1 MEKQI
6 LSSIKQIIFT
16 FIFVLLTIT
25 TIAQEKPG
33 WIYNKPKP
41 ANNTYLYDT
50 EWGVAS
56 SAKEAENEA
65 FSKVFRFA
73 AMQVGQPFES
83 IEINSIEINK
93 ALQNGLDYSVI
104 ARQYNIP
111 INKVC
116 EYSEREGY
124 GYKVYILCQVAKDAR
139 VSPQWSNF
147 SGCDRQGVDGM
158 AVLKS
163 ALVPGLGQF
172 HKGQTG
178 KGIGFLVGEAASI
191 SGIVAGQ
198 SMRHTYINK
207 MNSTNNASLKKQYA
221 DRANMFT
228 TVRNISIGAA
238 AAIYVWNVLD
248 AIISRGNNQSVRTN
262 STSLNLIPVVTDESV
277 AFSVNYNF

>member
-1 MEKQI
+1 MNKSI
-6 LSSIKQIIFT
+6 LFII
-16 FIFVLLTIT
+16 LLLMGLTS
-25 TIAQEKPG
+25 IAQEKPG

-41 ANNTYLYDT
+41 ENNTYLYDM
-50 EWGVAS
+50 EWGMGKTV
-56 SAKEAENEA
+56 KEAENEA
-65 FSKVFRFA
+65 FAKVFRYA

-83 IEINSIEINK
+83 NEINK
-93 ALQNGLDYSVI
+93 ALQNGTDYNVI
-104 ARQYNIP
+104 ASQYNIP

-116 EYSEREGY
+116 EYTEKSDGEWT
-124 GYKVYILCQVAKDAR
+124 VYLLCQVAAKGNITVMWGDFN
-139 VSPQWSNF
+139 Q
-147 SGCDRQGVDGM
+147 CDRQGVDGM

-178 KGIGFLVGEAASI
+178 KGIGFLVGEAVSI
-191 SGIVAGQ
+191 GGIVAGQ

-228 TVRNISIGAA
+228 TVRNISVGATA
-238 AAIYVWNVLD
+238 AVYVWNVLD
-248 AIISRGNNQSVRTN
+248 AIISRGSNHSVHTN

-277 AFSVNYNF
+277 SFSVNYNF

>member
-16 FIFVLLTIT
+16 FIFLLLTIT

-65 FSKVFRFA
+65 ISKVFRFA
-73 AMQVGQPFES
+73 AMQVGQPFE
-83 IEINSIEINK
+83 SIEINK

-124 GYKVYILCQVAKDAR
+124 GYRVYILCQVAKDAR

-147 SGCDRQGVDGM
+147 SGCDRQVVDGM

-178 KGIGFLVGEAASI
+178 KGIGFLVGEAISI
-191 SGIVAGQ
+191 GGIIAGQ
-198 SMRHTYINK
+198 SMRHTYLNK
-207 MNSTNNASLKKQYA
+207 MNSTNNASLKKSYA
-221 DRANMFT
+221 DKANMFT
-228 TVRNISIGAA
+228 AVRNVSIGAA
-238 AAIYVWNVLD
+238 AGIYVWNVLD
-248 AIISRGNNQSVRTN
+248 AIISRGGHGG
-262 STSLNLIPVVTDESV
+262 SLSYGGPVNLMPLVTDESV
-277 AFSVNYNF
+277 ALSVNINF